1 MFHMKHCSKSL
12 SNFVDKSLQARYPS
26 ETPQNSPVSTI
37 LSPSRGAAPRSA
49 HRAQRRD
56 RAEESVCRMAPQRR
70 RRPGLRRPER
80 HRCGQASCASGCRR
94 SGTSGSPRAAASAR
108 AAAVEHE
115 GKCAPTAQNPPTR
128 PTPHETLL
136 SLPALTTTPLQTTTS
151 PLTNALLRPATR
163 RQTPP
168 DPGAGHEPS
177 PNRPARRWDGSP
189 APNCQSRVR

>member
-56 RAEESVCRMAPQRR
+56 LAEESVCRMAPQRR

-108 AAAVEHE
+108 AAAVEHG
-115 GKCAPTAQNPPTR
+115 GKCAPTAQNPPTTTHPSR
-128 PTPHETLL
+128 NPPKSACPHHD
-136 SLPALTTTPLQTTTS
+136 
-151 PLTNALLRPATR
+151 PLTNNHLTPHQRPPKTSHPTPDSPRSRRRTRTLTAPAHDLLA
-163 RQTPP
+163 
-168 DPGAGHEPS
+168 AF
-177 PNRPARRWDGSP
+177 
-189 APNCQSRVR
+189 